1 MIEAM
6 KRDEKTPQGSSRT
19 KAIRLILA
27 GTAVLLFAASFT
39 ALHGQGSGTSTAADN
54 KTQHSPQEQSVRR
67 DQAYVRKLLER
78 GTSDAKIETSLQLT
92 SRFTSFNSSRD
103 FHAYV
108 LGLIAKE
115 KKTLEQAK
123 QSQQPSVTTATVLAP
138 AAPDSSSVV
147 PAGNATAPSNPVG
160 INSVKVS
167 QESSKSNAQN
177 SSQGNALES
186 NATSIPDSNQGTVSN
201 PSPAVFG
208 GVLPALFVPS
218 NTRLASGGIVSNSN
232 VATVSGGSST
242 NGSVSGGSSRNE
254 PVNSNTFNFD
264 QGPGPGPIGPGPGC
278 NLFPAPPSVGA
289 SVPLTYF
296 GPPPSETNPS
306 LVGPVQLLKSG
317 TVDATH
323 GTITLPLY
331 LGHMKG
337 SKKNVWYIL
346 TDVDDPNVSAE
357 LGLNFSAKLTFASNA
372 ARTATLAADGTLV
385 FDKGTVDFS
394 PVRSIVAG
402 PPGAE
407 FPPASSQP
415 GAVGDA
421 DYSPFVQ
428 VVNAGGVIYNAPIV
442 AFGVDASQINFPDGN
457 VDYSKVHDEVVA
469 IDPVNQ
475 TVTINLINGF
485 SFGRPVWYISM
496 DTSIPLGAAIEH
508 NTFAPLMQQLHL
520 GGDDS
525 FSSPVERIFI
535 STNGAES
542 GGCNNPQRQG
552 LSADLADGH
561 RPNNVLGGIP
571 TIALDYSPAWDAQ
584 LFEWTKEAIENDF
597 RGQVREE
604 FQILTFVQ
612 DGLITGPGG
621 KAFGSSGFSIN
632 CPIAQRLD

>member
-1 MIEAM
+1 MLQRVRRSPFAKQLQTASVLAFIGLL
-6 KRDEKTPQGSSRT
+6 TFYPSPT
-19 KAIRLILA
+19 KAQEKKAQL
-27 GTAVLLFAASFT
+27 
-39 ALHGQGSGTSTAADN
+39 
-54 KTQHSPQEQSVRR
+54 SPREQSVQR
-67 DQAYVRKLLER
+67 DQAYVRQLLKR
-78 GTSDAKIETSLQLT
+78 GNSDTKVENVLKLT
-92 SRFTSFNSSRD
+92 SQFTSFNPSGD
-103 FHAYV
+103 FHAYA
-108 LGLIAKE
+108 LSLIAKE
-115 KKTLEQAK
+115 KTSAK
-123 QSQQPSVTTATVLAP
+123 QPKQTQQPSVAPQTTTATVVS
-138 AAPDSSSVV
+138 DSSSVPSSANV
-147 PAGNATAPSNPVG
+147 LAPSNPVG
-160 INSVKVS
+160 INSVKIS
-167 QESSKSNAQN
+167 QESSRDSVQDA
-177 SSQGNALES
+177 SPAS
-186 NATSIPDSNQGTVSN
+186 TPDNIQAAVSN
-201 PSPAVFG
+201 PSSAAVIGG
-208 GVLPALFVPS
+208 GVFLPTVSAPS
-218 NTRLASGGIVSNSN
+218 NRGASVQTTTSVSTSANSP
-232 VATVSGGSST
+232 ATFASEGSSPS
-242 NGSVSGGSSRNE
+242 GSASSGAI
-254 PVNSNTFNFD
+254 NSA

-289 SVPLTYF
+289 TVPLTYF
-296 GPPPSETNPS
+296 GPSPSETNPS

-317 TVDATH
+317 TVDAAH

-337 SKKNVWYIL
+337 SNKNVWYIL
-346 TDVDDPNVSAE
+346 TDVDDPNVAAE

-372 ARTATLAADGTLV
+372 ARTANLAADGTLV

-394 PVRSIVAG
+394 PVRNIVPG

-407 FPPASSQP
+407 FPPVSAQP

-442 AFGVDASQINFPDGN
+442 AFGVDANKINFPDGN
-457 VDYSKVHDEVVA
+457 VDYSIIHDEVVA
-469 IDPVNQ
+469 IDPNNQ

-520 GGDDS
+520 GADDS
-525 FSSPVERIFI
+525 FSSPIERIFI
-535 STNGAES
+535 STNGPES
-542 GGCNNPQRQG
+542 GGCNNPLRQG
-552 LSADLADGH
+552 LSADLADGA

-584 LFEWTKEAIENDF
+584 LFEWTKDAIENGF

>member
-1 MIEAM
+1 MIESRQ
-6 KRDEKTPQGSSRT
+6 KEGKTPPGSSRP
-19 KAIRLILA
+19 KAIRLIRA

-39 ALHGQGSGTSTAADN
+39 ALHGQAPDTSKAAD
-54 KTQHSPQEQSVRR
+54 KRAQQSPQEQSVAR
-67 DQAYVRKLLER
+67 DQAYVRQLLQR
-78 GTSDAKIETSLQLT
+78 GTSDAKVESVLQL
-92 SRFTSFNSSRD
+92 SSQFNGFNRSGD
-103 FHAYV
+103 FHAYA
-108 LGLIAKE
+108 LSLIAKE
-115 KKTLEQAK
+115 KASLRQLK
-123 QSQQPSVTTATVLAP
+123 QTQQTGAGSQTAATVAVS
-138 AAPDSSSVV
+138 DSSSVLSGGS
-147 PAGNATAPSNPVG
+147 ALAPSNPVG
-160 INSVKVS
+160 INSVKSS
-167 QESSKSNAQN
+167 QEGSRDNTQDPSPTSTPENNQASVSNSSPAVSGGGLFLPNASAPSNGGGSNQAAAVGTSSKSPVTA
-177 SSQGNALES
+177 A
-186 NATSIPDSNQGTVSN
+186 
-201 PSPAVFG
+201 
-208 GVLPALFVPS
+208 
-218 NTRLASGGIVSNSN
+218 
-232 VATVSGGSST
+232 SGGSSP
-242 NGSVSGGSSRNE
+242 SQSSSSG
-254 PVNSNTFNFD
+254 TFNFD

-278 NLFPAPPSVGA
+278 NLLPAPPSVGA
-289 SVPLTYF
+289 TIPLTYF
-296 GPPPSETNPS
+296 GPSPSETNPS

-317 TVDATH
+317 TVDAAR

-337 SKKNVWYIL
+337 NQKNVWYIL
-346 TDVDDPNVSAE
+346 TDVDDPNVAAE

-394 PVRSIVAG
+394 PVRSIVPG
-402 PPGAE
+402 PAGAE
-407 FPPASSQP
+407 FPPVSAQP

-428 VVNAGGVIYNAPIV
+428 VANAGGVIYNAPVV
-442 AFGVDASQINFPDGN
+442 AFNVDASQINFPEGN

-469 IDPVNQ
+469 IDPINQ

-520 GGDDS
+520 GADDS
-525 FSSPVERIFI
+525 FSSPIERIFI
-535 STNGAES
+535 GTNGPES
-542 GGCNNPQRQG
+542 GACNNPLRQG

-584 LFEWTKEAIENDF
+584 LFEWTKDAIDNGF

-621 KAFGSSGFSIN
+621 KPFGSSGFFIN

>member
-1 MIEAM
+1 VL
-6 KRDEKTPQGSSRT
+6 KTLRRGLLGRH
-19 KAIRLILA
+19 IR
-27 GTAVLLFAASFT
+27 AVLFIAFFGLL
-39 ALHGQGSGTSTAADN
+39 ALYHVPAKAQEKKN
-54 KTQHSPQEQSVRR
+54 QKSPQEQSVGR
-67 DQAYVRKLLER
+67 DQAYVRQLLER
-78 GTSDAKIETSLQLT
+78 GTSDAKVESLLKLT
-92 SRFTSFNSSRD
+92 SRFTGFNPSGD
-103 FHAYV
+103 FHAYATK
-108 LGLIAKE
+108 LIVKE
-115 KKTLEQAK
+115 KATLNQVKHAQQAH
-123 QSQQPSVTTATVLAP
+123 
-138 AAPDSSSVV
+138 SSSQTP
-147 PAGNATAPSNPVG
+147 PAVALADNSSTAVSGNVATPSNPVG
-160 INSVKVS
+160 ITSVKAS
-167 QESSKSNAQN
+167 QESSQN
-177 SSQGNALES
+177 STQDASP
-186 NATSIPDSNQGTVSN
+186 TSTSDNTQTAVSN
-201 PSPAVFG
+201 PSPTVFG
-208 GVLPALFVPS
+208 GGVFLPTGSAGS
-218 NTRLASGGIVSNSN
+218 NGGGSVGVSSVNTSSNSPVTAASGGSFSNESSNS
-232 VATVSGGSST
+232 G
-242 NGSVSGGSSRNE
+242 
-254 PVNSNTFNFD
+254 TFNSD
-264 QGPGPGPIGPGPGC
+264 QGPGPLPIGPGPGC
-278 NLFPAPPSVGA
+278 NLLPAPPSVGA
-289 SVPLTYF
+289 TVPLSYF
-296 GPPPSETNPS
+296 GPSPSETNPS

-317 TVDATH
+317 TVDAAH

-346 TDVDDPNVSAE
+346 TDVDDPNVAAE

-372 ARTATLAADGTLV
+372 ARTANLAADGTLV

-394 PVRSIVAG
+394 PVRSIVPG

-407 FPPASSQP
+407 FPPVSAQP

-428 VVNAGGVIYNAPIV
+428 VVNAGGVIYNAPTV
-442 AFGVDASQINFPDGN
+442 AFGVDANQINFPDGN

-469 IDPVNQ
+469 IDPINQ

-520 GGDDS
+520 GTDDS
-525 FSSPVERIFI
+525 FSSPIERIFI

-542 GGCNNPQRQG
+542 GGCSNPQRQG

-584 LFEWTKEAIENDF
+584 LFEWTKDAVENGF

-621 KAFGSSGFSIN
+621 KPFGSSGFSIN

>member
-1 MIEAM
+1 MIEP
-6 KRDEKTPQGSSRT
+6 KQRKEKSLLGSCRT
-19 KAIRLILA
+19 KAFRLIRT
-27 GTAVLLFAASFT
+27 GTALLLFGASVT
-39 ALHGQGSGTSTAADN
+39 AVYGQTSDTVKAADK
-54 KTQHSPQEQSVRR
+54 KTQLSPREQSVQR
-67 DQAYVRKLLER
+67 DQAYVRQLLQR
-78 GTSDAKIETSLQLT
+78 GTSEAKVESVLQLS
-92 SRFTSFNSSRD
+92 SRFTSFNPTGD
-103 FHAYV
+103 FHAYA
-108 LGLIAKE
+108 LSLIGKGKAALKQQ
-115 KKTLEQAK
+115 KQTHQTGVASQAPVAAAV
-123 QSQQPSVTTATVLAP
+123 SDISSVPASAITLAP
-138 AAPDSSSVV
+138 
-147 PAGNATAPSNPVG
+147 TNPVG
-160 INSVKVS
+160 INSVKSS
-167 QESSKSNAQN
+167 QESSRDN
-177 SSQGNALES
+177 STEAVTTNSPEN
-186 NATSIPDSNQGTVSN
+186 NQAAVSN
-201 PSPAVFG
+201 PSTAAFG
-208 GVLPALFVPS
+208 GGLFLPAASTPS
-218 NTRLASGGIVSNSN
+218 TGGGAAQNTSVGAVSSSKD
-232 VATVSGGSST
+232 AAGSGGSSDHHS
-242 NGSVSGGSSRNE
+242 GSGGSSDDGSS
-254 PVNSNTFNFD
+254 NSNTFNSD

-289 SVPLTYF
+289 NVPLTYF
-296 GPPPSETNPS
+296 GPSPSETNPS

-317 TVDATH
+317 TVDAAH

-346 TDVDDPNVSAE
+346 TDVDDPNVAAE

-394 PVRSIVAG
+394 PVRSIVPG
-402 PPGAE
+402 PAGAE
-407 FPPASSQP
+407 FPPVSAQP

-428 VVNAGGVIYNAPIV
+428 VTNAGGVIYNAPIV
-442 AFGVDASQINFPDGN
+442 AFNVDASQINFPDGN
-457 VDYSKVHDEVVA
+457 VDYTKVHDEVVA
-469 IDPVNQ
+469 IDPINQ

-508 NTFAPLMQQLHL
+508 NTFAPLMAQLHL

-525 FSSPVERIFI
+525 FSSPIERIFI
-535 STNGAES
+535 GTNGAES

-584 LFEWTKEAIENDF
+584 LFEWTKDAVENGF

-621 KAFGSSGFSIN
+621 IPFGSSGFSIN

>member
-1 MIEAM
+1 MIEP
-6 KRDEKTPQGSSRT
+6 KQREGKSLLGSSRT
-19 KAIRLILA
+19 KAIRLIRT
-27 GTAVLLFAASFT
+27 GTALLVFAASVT
-39 ALHGQGSGTSTAADN
+39 AVYGQTSDTVKAAD
-54 KTQHSPQEQSVRR
+54 KKAQLSPQEQSVQR
-67 DQAYVRKLLER
+67 DQAYVRQLLQR
-78 GTSDAKIETSLQLT
+78 GTADAKIESVLQLS
-92 SRFTSFNSSRD
+92 SRFASFNPTGD
-103 FHAYV
+103 FHAYA
-108 LGLIAKE
+108 LSLIAKE
-115 KKTLEQAK
+115 KAALK
-123 QSQQPSVTTATVLAP
+123 QSKQTQQASLASQTAPVP
-138 AAPDSSSVV
+138 ADSPSSSVLV
-147 PAGNATAPSNPVG
+147 GANTLAPSNPVG
-160 INSVKVS
+160 INSVKSS
-167 QESSKSNAQN
+167 QESSRDNPSEPAATSTPDNNQAAASN
-177 SSQGNALES
+177 SSPAGFGGGLFFPTTAAS
-186 NATSIPDSNQGTVSN
+186 NGGGAAQATSVGTASISNG
-201 PSPAVFG
+201 
-208 GVLPALFVPS
+208 
-218 NTRLASGGIVSNSN
+218 
-232 VATVSGGSST
+232 ATGSGSSSAHKS
-242 NGSVSGGSSRNE
+242 GSDGSSNDGSG
-254 PVNSNTFNFD
+254 NSNTFNSD
-264 QGPGPGPIGPGPGC
+264 QGPGPLAIGPGPGC

-289 SVPLTYF
+289 TVPLTYF
-296 GPPPSETNPS
+296 GPSPSETNPS

-317 TVDATH
+317 TVDAAH

-346 TDVDDPNVSAE
+346 TDVDDPNVAAE

-372 ARTATLAADGTLV
+372 ARTANLAADGTLV

-394 PVRSIVAG
+394 PVRSIVPG

-407 FPPASSQP
+407 FPPVSAQP

-428 VVNAGGVIYNAPIV
+428 VLNAAGVIYNAPIV
-442 AFGVDASQINFPDGN
+442 AFNVDANQINFPDGN
-457 VDYSKVHDEVVA
+457 VDYSIVHDEVVA
-469 IDPVNQ
+469 IDPNNQ

-485 SFGRPVWYISM
+485 SFGRPVWYLSM

-525 FSSPVERIFI
+525 FSSPIERIFI
-535 STNGAES
+535 GTNGPES

-584 LFEWTKEAIENDF
+584 LFEWTKDAIDNSF

-621 KAFGSSGFSIN
+621 IPFGSSGFTIN
-632 CPIAQRLD
+632 CPIVQRLD

>member
-1 MIEAM
+1 MLKTVRRSLLARQIQVAFAIASFGLLGFLQLPSRAQEKKSERSLQDQSAQ
-6 KRDEKTPQGSSRT
+6 RDE
-19 KAIRLILA
+19 
-27 GTAVLLFAASFT
+27 
-39 ALHGQGSGTSTAADN
+39 
-54 KTQHSPQEQSVRR
+54 
-67 DQAYVRKLLER
+67 AYVRQLLEK
-78 GTSDAKIETSLQLT
+78 GASDAKVESLLKLS
-92 SRFTSFNSSRD
+92 SRFASFNPSGE
-103 FHAYV
+103 FHAYT
-108 LGLIAKE
+108 LNLIAKE
-115 KKTLEQAK
+115 KAALK
-123 QSQQPSVTTATVLAP
+123 QTRQTQQSGVRSESAP
-138 AAPDSSSVV
+138 AVAVAEITPAVVTGSV
-147 PAGNATAPSNPVG
+147 TAPSNPVG
-160 INSVKVS
+160 IGNIKASQQSNRDSNQDNSTT
-167 QESSKSNAQN
+167 SN
-177 SSQGNALES
+177 LES
-186 NATSIPDSNQGTVSN
+186 NQAVVST
-201 PSPAVFG
+201 PSPAAPVFG
-208 GVLPALFVPS
+208 GGVFLPPVSVASNGGGLVPPTS
-218 NTRLASGGIVSNSN
+218 SGTSSNSP
-232 VATVSGGSST
+232 VTATSGGSSPT
-242 NGSVSGGSSRNE
+242 GSS
-254 PVNSNTFNFD
+254 SSGTFNFD

-289 SVPLTYF
+289 TVPLTYF
-296 GPPPSETNPS
+296 GPPPSEVNPS

-317 TVDATH
+317 TVDAAH

-346 TDVDDPNVSAE
+346 TDVDDPNVAAE

-394 PVRSIVAG
+394 PVRSIVPG

-407 FPPASSQP
+407 FPPVSAQP

-442 AFGVDASQINFPDGN
+442 AFGVEASQITFPEGN

-469 IDPVNQ
+469 IDPINQ

-520 GGDDS
+520 GTDDS
-525 FSSPVERIFI
+525 FSSPIERIFI

-584 LFEWTKEAIENDF
+584 LFEWTKDAIEDGF

-604 FQILTFVQ
+604 FQLLTFVQ

-621 KAFGSSGFSIN
+621 KPFGSSGFSIN

>member
-1 MIEAM
+1 VL
-6 KRDEKTPQGSSRT
+6 KTLRRGLFGRHTQ
-19 KAIRLILA
+19 
-27 GTAVLLFAASFT
+27 AVLFIAFFGLL
-39 ALHGQGSGTSTAADN
+39 ALYQLPSKAQEKKN
-54 KTQHSPQEQSVRR
+54 QQSPQEQSVGR
-67 DQAYVRKLLER
+67 DQAYVRQLLER
-78 GTSDAKIETSLQLT
+78 GTSDAKVESLLKLT
-92 SRFTSFNSSRD
+92 SRFTSFNSSGD
-103 FHAYV
+103 FHAYATK
-108 LGLIAKE
+108 LIVKE
-115 KKTLEQAK
+115 KATLNQVKHAQQAHVS
-123 QSQQPSVTTATVLAP
+123 SQTAP
-138 AAPDSSSVV
+138 AVALADNSSAAVS
-147 PAGNATAPSNPVG
+147 GNVAAPSNPVG
-160 INSVKVS
+160 ITSVKIS
-167 QESSKSNAQN
+167 QESSQN
-177 SSQGNALES
+177 STQDASQ
-186 NATSIPDSNQGTVSN
+186 TSTSDNTQTAVSN
-201 PSPAVFG
+201 PSPTVFG
-208 GVLPALFVPS
+208 GGVFFPTGSAGS
-218 NTRLASGGIVSNSN
+218 NGGGSVGVSSVNTSSNSPVTAASGGSFSNESSNS
-232 VATVSGGSST
+232 G
-242 NGSVSGGSSRNE
+242 
-254 PVNSNTFNFD
+254 TFNSD

-278 NLFPAPPSVGA
+278 NLLPAPPSVGA
-289 SVPLTYF
+289 TVPLSYF
-296 GPPPSETNPS
+296 GPSPSETNPS

-317 TVDATH
+317 TVDAAH

-346 TDVDDPNVSAE
+346 TDVDDPNVAAE

-372 ARTATLAADGTLV
+372 ARTANLAADGTLV

-394 PVRSIVAG
+394 PVRSIVPG

-407 FPPASSQP
+407 FPPVSAQP

-428 VVNAGGVIYNAPIV
+428 VLNAGGVIYNAPIV
-442 AFGVDASQINFPDGN
+442 AFGVDANQINFPDGN

-469 IDPVNQ
+469 IDPTNQ

-485 SFGRPVWYISM
+485 SFGRPVWYLSM

-520 GGDDS
+520 GTDDS
-525 FSSPVERIFI
+525 FSSPIERIFI

-542 GGCNNPQRQG
+542 GGCDNPQRQG

-584 LFEWTKEAIENDF
+584 LFEWTKDAIENGF

-621 KAFGSSGFSIN
+621 KPFGSSGFSIN

>member
-1 MIEAM
+1 ML
-6 KRDEKTPQGSSRT
+6 KTLRRSLLGRHIQ
-19 KAIRLILA
+19 
-27 GTAVLLFAASFT
+27 AVLFVAFFGLL
-39 ALHGQGSGTSTAADN
+39 ALYQLPSKAQEKKN
-54 KTQHSPQEQSVRR
+54 QQSPQEQSVGR
-67 DQAYVRKLLER
+67 DQAYVRQLLER
-78 GTSDAKIETSLQLT
+78 GTSDAKVESLLKLT
-92 SRFTSFNSSRD
+92 SRFTSFNPSGD
-103 FHAYV
+103 FHAYATK
-108 LGLIAKE
+108 LIVKE
-115 KKTLEQAK
+115 KATLNQVKHAQQAHPS
-123 QSQQPSVTTATVLAP
+123 SQTPPAVALADNSS
-138 AAPDSSSVV
+138 AAVS
-147 PAGNATAPSNPVG
+147 GNVAAPSNPVG
-160 INSVKVS
+160 ITSVKIS
-167 QESSKSNAQN
+167 QESSQN
-177 SSQGNALES
+177 STQDASQ
-186 NATSIPDSNQGTVSN
+186 TSTSDNTQTAVSN
-201 PSPAVFG
+201 PSPTVFG
-208 GVLPALFVPS
+208 GGVFLPTGSAGS
-218 NTRLASGGIVSNSN
+218 NGGGSVGVSSVNTSSNSPVTAASGGSFSNESSNS
-232 VATVSGGSST
+232 G
-242 NGSVSGGSSRNE
+242 
-254 PVNSNTFNFD
+254 TFNSD
-264 QGPGPGPIGPGPGC
+264 QGPGPLPIGPGPGC
-278 NLFPAPPSVGA
+278 NLLPAPPSVGA
-289 SVPLTYF
+289 TVPLSYF
-296 GPPPSETNPS
+296 GPSPSETNPS

-317 TVDATH
+317 TVDAAH

-346 TDVDDPNVSAE
+346 TDVDDPNVAAE

-372 ARTATLAADGTLV
+372 ARTANLAADGTLV

-394 PVRSIVAG
+394 PVRNIVPG

-407 FPPASSQP
+407 FPPVSAQP

-428 VVNAGGVIYNAPIV
+428 VLNAGGVIYNAPIV
-442 AFGVDASQINFPDGN
+442 AFGVDANQINFPDGN

-469 IDPVNQ
+469 IDPLNQ
-475 TVTINLINGF
+475 TVTIGLVNGF
-485 SFGRPVWYISM
+485 SFGRPVWYLSM

-520 GGDDS
+520 GTDDS
-525 FSSPVERIFI
+525 FSSPIERIFI

-552 LSADLADGH
+552 LSADFADGH

-584 LFEWTKEAIENDF
+584 LFEWTKDAIENGF

-621 KAFGSSGFSIN
+621 TPFGSSGFSIN